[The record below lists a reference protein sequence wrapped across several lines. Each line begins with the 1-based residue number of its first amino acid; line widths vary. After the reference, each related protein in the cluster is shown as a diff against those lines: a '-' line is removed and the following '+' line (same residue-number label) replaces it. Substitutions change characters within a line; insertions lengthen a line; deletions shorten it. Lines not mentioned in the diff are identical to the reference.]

1 MARKNVPLQGLEG
14 DALLDRVPRSGAD
27 AERLVRR
34 LEAALLRT
42 EATLASVLD
51 ATEDAVCVVDTEE
64 RVTAWNRKAEQLW
77 EIKAA
82 DILGR
87 NINEFFPNLMVTR
100 VAREN
105 REVRG
110 EYHQPLPGTHVLINA
125 VPISAG
131 GAVLG
136 GVSAEKDI
144 TEIVH
149 LNRALTKAS
158 LEVRQLQEAVQKGG
172 QVAGAFRHLLGHH
185 PRMRDVIALAGRAA
199 PTDATVLIRGE
210 SGTGK
215 EILARAVHDAGR
227 RAGKPFIVINCGAIP
242 HDLFESEI
250 FGYEEGAFTGA
261 NRKGKPGLL
270 ELAEGGTVFLDEIG
284 ELPVALQVKLLRVLQ
299 DRKFYRVGGYQ
310 PVSVDVR
317 VIAAT
322 NRQLKNMISSGL
334 FREDLYYRLNVINLE
349 IPPLRERQ
357 SDIPELTYHFLQEY
371 GHLYGKEI
379 EEVPPH
385 VMASLISYP
394 WPGNV
399 RELKN
404 TVERLVILTE
414 GNVADTGAIPGYMQ
428 DPAGRGPADGG
439 KPAGLH
445 SATERAER
453 ETIFQALQEAGGNRT
468 VAAGILNIPRST
480 LYYKMNRLGLLET
493 KKDRPP
499 D

>member
-1 MARKNVPLQGLEG
+1 MASKIAPAQGMDCDEPRDPTPRFGTAAARIKQL
-14 DALLDRVPRSGAD
+14 DADLR
-27 AERLVRR
+27 
-34 LEAALLRT
+34 RT

-51 ATEDAVCVVDTEE
+51 ATEDAVCVVDAKE

-87 NINEFFPNLMVTR
+87 NINDFFPNLMVTR

-105 REVRG
+105 LEVRG

-125 VPISAG
+125 VAIYVG
-131 GAVLG
+131 ETLVG

-158 LEVRQLQEAVQKGG
+158 QEVRELQDAVGKGD
-172 QVAGAFRHLLGHH
+172 GAFRNLLGHH

-215 EILARAVHDAGR
+215 EILARALHDAGR
-227 RAGKPFIVINCGAIP
+227 RTSKPFIVINCGAIP

-270 ELAEGGTVFLDEIG
+270 ELAEEGTIFLDEIG

-299 DRKFYRVGGYQ
+299 DKKFYRVGGYH

-322 NRQLKNMISSGL
+322 NRHLKNMIATGL

-357 SDIPELTYHFLQEY
+357 SDIPELTYHFLREY
-371 GHLYGKEI
+371 CHLYGRQIK
-379 EEVPPH
+379 EVPPH
-385 VMASLISYP
+385 VMSSLIAYP

-404 TVERLVILTE
+404 TVERLVILTD
-414 GNVADTGAIPGYMQ
+414 GNVVDTASIPGYMP
-428 DPAGRGPADGG
+428 DPSPRSPEDGL
-439 KPAGLH
+439 KTTRLH
-445 SATERAER
+445 GATKRAEM
-453 ETIFQALQEAGGNRT
+453 ETIFSALREAGGNRT
-468 VAAGILNIPRST
+468 LAARILNIPRST
-480 LYYKMNRLGLLET
+480 LYYRMNRLGLPKL
-493 KKDRPP
+493 RPS